1 MKLDLSLVREDR
13 AVRHYRSGSGFLGLV
28 TRLVGWIKA
37 AHERRRA
44 TRELMALDDRL
55 LADIGLKRGEIEYA
69 VLFGRGCN
77 LPMSAGHRQRS
88 IS

>member
-1 MKLDLSLVREDR
+1 MKLDLTLGENRADR
-13 AVRHYRSGSGFLGLV
+13 LYLSGYGFLSLV
-28 TRLVGWIKA
+28 TRLLGWVKA
-37 AHERRRA
+37 ARETRRA

-55 LADIGLKRGEIEYA
+55 LADIGVRREEIEYA

-77 LPMSAGHRQRS
+77 LPMSADHRQGS